1 LTVSH
6 YSVYHRG
13 SIPKPGEI
21 TLAHRGTLFLDEL
34 TEIPRHILDALREPL
49 ESGSVHI
56 SRAKMQT
63 QFPAQFQFIGA
74 LNPSPCG
81 HFNGDLSSARATPD
95 QILKYLN
102 RISGPFLDRI
112 DLQVEVPRQPEALRQ
127 TQNREI
133 KEDETTQYWSGKVK
147 QARELQNLRQQCL
160 NSEISVANLETHC
173 AVTEDD
179 HEYLLA
185 AMEKL
190 QLSHRAYHRTLRLAR
205 TIADLEEKTEIQRVH
220 LSEALS
226 YRALDTLFNRLKE
239 L

>member
-1 LTVSH
+1 
-6 YSVYHRG
+6 
-13 SIPKPGEI
+13 
-21 TLAHRGTLFLDEL
+21 
-34 TEIPRHILDALREPL
+34 
-49 ESGSVHI
+49 
-56 SRAKMQT
+56 MQT
-63 QFPAQFQFIGA
+63 PNFLRKCELYLVVAETLLSG
-74 LNPSPCG
+74 G
-81 HFNGDLSSARATPD
+81 HFNGDLACSVNTD
-95 QILKYLN
+95 QIQKLTYPI
-102 RISGPFLDRI
+102 ISGTFFI
-112 DLQVEVPRQPEALRQ
+112 ESGIADLQVEVPRQTPEALRQ